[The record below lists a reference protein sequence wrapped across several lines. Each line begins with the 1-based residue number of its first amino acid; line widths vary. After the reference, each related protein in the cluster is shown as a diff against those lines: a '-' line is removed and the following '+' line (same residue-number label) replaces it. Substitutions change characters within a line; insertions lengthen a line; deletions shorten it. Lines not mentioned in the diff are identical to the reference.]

1 MRIYLPSTDSFLS
14 GGVDMVERWL
24 KGANFPRALSVTRCD
39 ETSAILI
46 ELSNG
51 ACIEVESGAR
61 HYMTGVA
68 LDTCHNAKAW
78 LAMAK
83 ADWLNYL
90 ASEIARLATAIA
102 SESGEAR
109 KAMQDQIDRYNRKI
123 AIVSGALVSLDKP
136 VSLRK
141 VA

>member
-1 MRIYLPSTDSFLS
+1 MRIYLPATDSFMT

-24 KGANFPRALSVTRCD
+24 KGANFPRVLSATRCS
-39 ETSAILI
+39 ETSAILM
-46 ELSNG
+46 ELANG

-61 HYMTGVA
+61 HHMTGVS

-78 LAMAK
+78 LAMARH
-83 ADWLNYL
+83 DWLRYL
-90 ASEIARLATAIA
+90 AEEIARLAVAIA
-102 SESGEAR
+102 SETGEAL
-109 KAMQDQIDRYNRKI
+109 KAMEQQIARYNRKI
-123 AIVSGALVSLDKP
+123 AIVSGNSVSLDKP